1 MKRQKTQ
8 ITTVRNESGNITTA
22 STDVKRKI
30 RKYVLKYLINVNL
43 NKMEKFL
50 EIQKL
55 QDFKEEHTAIS
66 PV

>member
-55 QDFKEEHTAIS
+55 QDFKEEHTA
-66 PV
+66 